1 MRSPRFAALSRLSP
15 ATALSATTALLL
27 GAACSPSGDQAQ
39 GNKDRADILDACAP
53 ARVMLVLDQSS
64 SMQTGTINGATKW
77 SIATEAIDAVTG
89 EFENNLEMGLMA
101 FPAAGQCSP
110 GETLVQ
116 PALGRRNAIGDELAT
131 PPPVGGNWTPMA
143 ETLGAAAQEPSLQP
157 NTGPGERFVVLVTD
171 GWQWCDP
178 YDASTRF
185 NAVDRV
191 QELRDMGVTTFVVGF
206 GNSVDARALNLMA
219 VAAGTDKAGCDANGS
234 TPDAADPCYF
244 QADSPLE
251 LQTALQDIVVTISG
265 EECDGLDNDCDG
277 IVDEDLNRECE
288 NDCGTGSETCEDGQ
302 WVGCDAPPVEV
313 DTCDGLDNDCNGI
326 TDPNCECL
334 PGETQ
339 ACGTASSVGECQ
351 PGLQTCDANGQWGDC
366 EGEVSPTDEACDGL
380 DNNCNGII
388 DDMDAVEICDGIDND
403 CDGTIDEDLVR
414 GCASAC
420 GVGEETCVAGEYEGC
435 DAPPVE
441 EDICDGVDNDCD
453 GTADNDCDCLPGD
466 TIECG
471 ESDVGECNFGT
482 QTCDSNGNW
491 GACEGDQGPV
501 LEICDDLDNDCDGE
515 VDESNGLEEAEGPDD
530 VTVICPIG
538 DDRPEPPGQSDDP
551 PPAPAPDGDNP
562 SGGVVSGCS
571 TSGNSQTGGWLAL
584 LGLIGL
590 VGTRRRRR
598 S

>member
-1 MRSPRFAALSRLSP
+1 MRLPRL
-15 ATALSATTALLL
+15 ATLTPLLL
-27 GAACSPSGDQAQ
+27 ATACSPSGEQPL

-64 SMQTGTINGATKW
+64 SMQTGTINGDTKW
-77 SIATEAIDAVTG
+77 SIATAAIDAVTG

-101 FPAAGQCSP
+101 FPSAGQCSP
-110 GETLVQ
+110 GTTLVQ
-116 PALGRRNAIGDELAT
+116 PALGQRNAIGAELAT
-131 PPPVGGNWTPMA
+131 APPTGGNWTPMA
-143 ETLGAAAQEPSLQP
+143 ETLAAAAQEPSLQP

-219 VAAGTDKAGCDANGS
+219 VAAGTDTAGCDATGS
-234 TPDAADPCYF
+234 TPDAANPCYF

-277 IVDEDLNRECE
+277 LVDEDLNRECE
-288 NDCGTGSETCEDGQ
+288 NDCGTGSETCEAGA
-302 WVGCDAPPVEV
+302 WVGCDAPPIEE

-326 TDPNCECL
+326 TDPGCECL
-334 PGETQ
+334 PGEQQ
-339 ACGTASSVGECQ
+339 ACGSAPNEGECQ
-351 PGLQTCDANGQWGDC
+351 PGLQTCDASGQWGDC
-366 EGEVSPTDEACDGL
+366 EGEILPSEETCDGL
-380 DNNCNGII
+380 DNNCNGIV

-403 CDGTIDEDLVR
+403 CDGSIDEDLVR
-414 GCASAC
+414 GCASDC
-420 GVGEETCVAGEYEGC
+420 GVGEETCVDGEFQGC
-435 DAPPVE
+435 DAPPVL
-441 EDICDGVDNDCD
+441 EDICDGLDNDCD

-471 ESDVGECNFGT
+471 ESDVGECSFGT
-482 QTCDSNGNW
+482 QTCDSSGNW
-491 GACEGDQGPV
+491 GACEGDQGPE
-501 LEICDDLDNDCDGE
+501 LEICDELDNDCDGE
-515 VDESNGLEEAEGPDD
+515 VDESNGTEEAADTDD
-530 VTVICPIG
+530 VTVICPVG
-538 DDRPEPPGQSDDP
+538 DDNPEAPGQSDDP
-551 PPAPAPDGDNP
+551 PPAPAPDDG
-562 SGGVVSGCS
+562 SGGVVTGCS
-571 TSGNSQTGGWLAL
+571 TTGSSQTGGWLAL
-584 LGLIGL
+584 LGLVGL
-590 VGTRRRRR
+590 VGMRRRRR